1 MFRRIQYN
9 SPVILTFTFL
19 AFVSYLLGKVTY
31 DVSTRYLFTNYKTS
45 LTDPMQYIR
54 LFSYIFGHANWS
66 HFANNF
72 LIVLLV
78 GPMVEEKYGSTNLIE
93 MIAFTA
99 LITGVINTLF
109 FRTALLGA
117 SGIVF
122 MLILLS
128 SFANT
133 KSGKIPLTLILVTIF
148 FLGREVL
155 NAVFSA
161 DNVSQS
167 AHIIGGLCGGIL
179 GYLKTR
185 IENSRS
191 RCNLG

>member
-1 MFRRIQYN
+1 MFKRIQYN

-19 AFVSYLLGKVTY
+19 AFISYILGKATVG
-31 DVSTRYLFTNYKTS
+31 VSTKYFFTNYRTS

-54 LFSYIFGHANWS
+54 LFSYVFGHVNWS

-78 GPMVEEKYGSTNLIE
+78 GPMVEEKYGSNNLIE

-99 LITGVINTLF
+99 LITGIINTLF
-109 FRTALLGA
+109 FNTGLLGA

-155 NAVFSA
+155 NSIFAT
-161 DNVSQS
+161 DNISHS
-167 AHIIGGLCGGIL
+167 AHILGGLCGGIL
-179 GYLKTR
+179 GHLKTR
-185 IENSRS
+185 RKNPQEP
-191 RCNLG
+191 CTPE

>member
-1 MFRRIQYN
+1 MFKKIQYN

-19 AFVSYLLGKVTY
+19 AFISYILGKATFGA
-31 DVSTRYLFTNYKTS
+31 STNYFFTNYKTS

-72 LIVLLV
+72 LIILLV
-78 GPMVEEKYGSTNLIE
+78 GPMVEEKYGSNNLIE

-99 LITGVINTLF
+99 FITGIINTLF
-109 FRTALLGA
+109 FHTGLLGA

-133 KSGKIPLTLILVTIF
+133 ESGKIPLTLIFVTIF
-148 FLGREVL
+148 FLGKEVL
-155 NAVFSA
+155 SAVITV
-161 DNVSQS
+161 DNISQS

-179 GYLKTR
+179 GHLKTR
-185 IENSRS
+185 RRNPKEP
-191 RCNLG
+191 CNPE